1 MTTHAIIMGGILKDG
16 AGRPLGP
23 YRLRT
28 AAAAAGY
35 RCHVIDYAWALSA
48 KDLLTVL
55 ESQISNE
62 TLVLGISN
70 VWFTTSKE
78 TFNKELNA
86 WFCDE
91 FFEEFHRRWPWIQ
104 VVIGG
109 TKIALV
115 QGAEHL
121 KSRATWWL
129 TGFADIGF
137 IELLKYLQGQNS
149 NFKFEIDH
157 DGCRVVDCNVN
168 YKVNDMDQLETV
180 FEKEDKF
187 LPYQPMSLEASRG
200 CIFTCSFCSHPFL
213 GKKVNEYMR
222 SPESIARELRRNYEL
237 FGTTRYQIMDDTFND
252 SMEKL
257 DRMERAIE
265 LAKLPS
271 FEFCSYIRAELI
283 ATKPEMIPKLKQIG
297 IRGGTVG
304 LESLNPEARRA
315 VGKGMDIERVME
327 ALSNFKENSRV
338 LLHTGMI
345 IGLPGD
351 TIEDAFSWAERFKQE
366 KILSAWTFQ
375 QLGLTFD
382 ENRNGVSIFEKDP
395 AKWGYKILGNDLD
408 ANINAGRKTGPRTLH
423 WENNR
428 GVTNRSGGE
437 AAAKIMEEANKI
449 NTAGGFSVGEYW
461 FHGASDSD
469 LVNKTKFQM
478 GVGRIGNITG
488 RARARQCV
496 AEAQEII
503 KQRTQQNTP

>member
-1 MTTHAIIMGGILKDG
+1 MTTHAIIMGGILKDA

-28 AAAAAGY
+28 ACARAGY
-35 RCHVIDYAWALSA
+35 NCHVIDYAWALNA
-48 KDLLTVL
+48 QDLLTVL
-55 ESQISNE
+55 ESQIDQS

-78 TFNKELNA
+78 TFNRELNT

-91 FFEEFHRRWPWIQ
+91 FFEEFHRRWPWVQ

-115 QGAEHL
+115 QGAEQL

-137 IELLKYLQGQNS
+137 IELLDYLRGTNPD
-149 NFKFEIDH
+149 FKFETDH
-157 DGCRVVDCNVN
+157 DGCRVVDCNVH
-168 YKVNDMDQLETV
+168 YKVSNMDDLETV
-180 FEKEDKF
+180 FVKEDRF
-187 LPYQPMSLEASRG
+187 LSYQPMSIEASRG

-213 GKKVNEYMR
+213 GKKVDEYMR
-222 SPESIARELRRNYEL
+222 SPESLARELRRNYEL

-257 DRMERAIE
+257 DRLERAID
-265 LAKLPS
+265 LAQLPS

-283 ATKPEMIPKLKQIG
+283 ATKPEMIPKLRQLG
-297 IRGGTVG
+297 IRGGTIG

-315 VGKGMDIERVME
+315 VGKGMDIERVMSSL
-327 ALSNFKENSRV
+327 ADFKANSRV

-351 TIEDAFSWAERFKQE
+351 TIDDAFAWVERFKRE

-408 ANINAGRKTGPRTLH
+408 MSVAAGKKTGPRTLH

-428 GVTNRSGGE
+428 GVTNRTGGE
-437 AAAKIMEEANKI
+437 AAVKIMEEANRI

-461 FHGASDSD
+461 FHGATDKD
-469 LVNKTKFQM
+469 LETKPKFMM
-478 GVGRIGNITG
+478 GVSRRGNESGRR
-488 RARARQCV
+488 RAMQRV
-496 AEAQEII
+496 AEARVVIAQ
-503 KQRTQQNTP
+503 KMSKNSP